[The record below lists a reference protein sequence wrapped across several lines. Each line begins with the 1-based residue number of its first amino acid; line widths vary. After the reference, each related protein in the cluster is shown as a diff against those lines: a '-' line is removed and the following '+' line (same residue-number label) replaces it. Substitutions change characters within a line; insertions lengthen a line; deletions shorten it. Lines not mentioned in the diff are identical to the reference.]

1 METNRRIVAG
11 AMPKSKWGGDCI
23 REQDYVLDISGISM
37 AIPATY
43 DRHPFKVLIHE
54 NYRTIEPDA

>member
-1 METNRRIVAG
+1 MAG
-11 AMPKSKWGGDCI
+11 AMPKSKWGGDWI

-54 NYRTIEPDA
+54 NDRTIEPDA